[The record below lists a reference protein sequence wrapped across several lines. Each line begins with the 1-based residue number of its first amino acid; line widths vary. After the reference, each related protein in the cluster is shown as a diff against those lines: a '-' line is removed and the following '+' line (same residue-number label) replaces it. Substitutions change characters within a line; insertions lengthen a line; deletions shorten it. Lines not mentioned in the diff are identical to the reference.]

1 MREILINETTP
12 LKKKQYYENL
22 FTIGIMISINILLI
36 TVAVYIKD
44 YSFQKWVFLFA
55 AISIIQFIINIFT
68 LRKLEGKLFSLT
80 ILFFIFSFI
89 THLGIVI
96 IFGFDIDIDLPWNP
110 LLTISMTMFKDASLF
125 SLCSHLFLTLGMS
138 LILRNKPKI
147 SFSKPIDNE
156 SGIYQL
162 FLTKNIGA
170 IFVLFGLLPML
181 YIDFS
186 KIIVYLNGNY
196 LDTFQLGLPGFLYIM
211 SSFFD
216 IGIIMVIIGNK
227 RDEKKVLLILFLTTI
242 YKGILMFT
250 GGRGEPILYLLTLYF
265 IYFNF
270 IKTVKLK
277 PLQIFS
283 NLILIYT
290 MGFFITFISQIRM
303 MSINSIDTYMELFK
317 SSFIDFSPFSII
329 AEFGSTIIT
338 LGIAMDYFSN
348 INDFQYGLNYLY
360 ALLNIF
366 PNLGGI
372 LDFTVSK
379 SIYIYNFPIHLRT
392 FLGGSYLGEIFY
404 SFGYFGM
411 IFTGFIGM
419 AISYI
424 SLKLNEFFIKQKYI
438 KLSILL
444 ILFPNILWW
453 TRAYFVDMVRDFV
466 WISICIII
474 LTFLFKN
481 YSYLMSPKNWLLG
494 RVNNEKHTS

>member
-1 MREILINETTP
+1 MREILVNETTL
-12 LKKKQYYENL
+12 LKKTQYFGNL

-36 TVAVYIKD
+36 TIAVYIKD

-55 AISIIQFIINIFT
+55 VISIIQFTINIIA

-96 IFGFDIDIDLPWNP
+96 IFGFDINIELPWNP
-110 LLTISMTMFKDASLF
+110 LSTISVNMFKDASLF

-138 LILRNKPKI
+138 LILRNKPKNL
-147 SFSKPIDNE
+147 FTKPIDNE

-196 LDTFQLGLPGFLYIM
+196 LDTFQLGIPGFLYIL
-211 SSFFD
+211 SSFCD
-216 IGIIMVIIGNK
+216 IGIIMLIIGNK
-227 RDEKKVLLILFLTTI
+227 RDEKRVLLLLVLTTI

-250 GGRGEPILYLLTLYF
+250 GGRGEPLLYLLTLYF

-270 IKTVKLK
+270 IKAVKMK

-283 NLILIYT
+283 NLILIYIT
-290 MGFFITFISQIRM
+290 GFIISFISQIRM
-303 MSINSIDTYMELFK
+303 LSINNIDTYMELFK

-338 LGIAMDYFSN
+338 LGIAMDYFSFR
-348 INDFQYGLNYLY
+348 NDFQYGFNYLL
-360 ALLNIF
+360 AILNVF
-366 PNLGGI
+366 PNIGGI
-372 LDFTVSK
+372 LDFTISK

-419 AISYI
+419 GISYI
-424 SLKLNEFFIKQKYI
+424 SLKLNEFYLKQKYI
-438 KLSILL
+438 KLSMLL

-474 LTFLFKN
+474 LTFLFRT
-481 YSYLMSPKNWLLG
+481 YSNLMNPKN
-494 RVNNEKHTS
+494 